1 MENELEYEQDYGL
14 AVKNGLIVGA
24 IFGVFAILLYVI
36 QESLL
41 ANGMLGIVLILVNLI
56 VLGILGVRYR
66 KAVGGYLSF
75 GDAYKAIFVMVLVCI
90 LVSTVFQILLHQV
103 IDPSLGERLTQIG
116 VENAEAMMRRFGAP
130 EDQIQESLQAAREQ
144 DNYSI
149 GAQLM
154 GVLYVGVIGNAVITL
169 ILAAIAKKKPE
180 EEY

>member
-66 KAVGGYLSF
+66 KAVGET
-75 GDAYKAIFVMVLVCI
+75 AAKRC
-90 LVSTVFQILLHQV
+90 
-103 IDPSLGERLTQIG
+103 SL
-116 VENAEAMMRRFGAP
+116 
-130 EDQIQESLQAAREQ
+130 
-144 DNYSI
+144 
-149 GAQLM
+149 
-154 GVLYVGVIGNAVITL
+154 
-169 ILAAIAKKKPE
+169 
-180 EEY
+180 